1 MSFFS
6 NLLGTGKQTTTQT
19 QDIPDWVEN
28 AGQENFSTA
37 RSVAAGNWPS
47 NLGPYVQYTGPR
59 VAGFTP
65 MEMDAR
71 TKAGNLDGNPF
82 LTEAAGMVR
91 NASGGESGA
100 APVAVASGQRF
111 KDTDFESFMNPYMES
126 VFSEISR
133 QGDRSLNDIRARAA
147 KAGAFG
153 GSRQAVAESLQ
164 RDATQRQVGQVAAQA
179 FESGRDQFNT
189 EQNRGL
195 QIAQLLEMINNAGAN
210 RDMAGATTLANLGQ
224 TGFGNDTAIIQL
236 LNQLGGQGRGIAQ
249 GIFDTEYGDFREA
262 RDWPIR
268 NLQILQSALQG
279 TPFERTTTT
288 NQPGASLLSQLIGG
302 AATGVG
308 IAGPRGLGWLGK
320 GGIGVPGFRAP
331 ATTPVG

>member
-1 MSFFS
+1 MSIFD
-6 NLLGTGKQTTTQT
+6 NLFGTGRQTATQT
-19 QDIPDWVEN
+19 QSIPDWVTD
-28 AGQENFSTA
+28 AGRRNFQTA
-37 RSVAAGNWPS
+37 EQVAAGNWPS
-47 NLGPYVQYTGPR
+47 NLGTPPQYTGPR

-71 TKAGNLDGNPF
+71 TKAGGMSGNPF

-91 NASGGESGA
+91 GATGRESGA
-100 APVAVASGQRF
+100 MPVALASGQRF
-111 KDTDFESFMNPYMES
+111 KDSDTTAFMNPYMDA
-126 VFSEISR
+126 VFGEIER
-133 QGDRSLNDIRARAA
+133 TGDRSLNDIRARAA

-153 GSRQAVAESLQ
+153 GSRQAVAEGLQ
-164 RDATQRQVGQVAAQA
+164 RDQTQRQVGQVASQA
-179 FESGRDQFNT
+179 FESGQQQFNQ

-195 QIAQLLEMINNAGAN
+195 QISQLLEQINNAGAS
-210 RDMAGATTLANLGQ
+210 RDIAGATTLANLGQ
-224 TGFGNDTAIIQL
+224 TGFGNDASIIQL
-236 LNQLGGQGRGIAQ
+236 LNSLGGQERGIAQ
-249 GIFDTEYGDFREA
+249 GIFDTQYGDFREA

-279 TPFERTTTT
+279 TPYERSTTT

-320 GGIGVPGFRAP
+320 DGIGIPGFRD
-331 ATTPVG
+331 